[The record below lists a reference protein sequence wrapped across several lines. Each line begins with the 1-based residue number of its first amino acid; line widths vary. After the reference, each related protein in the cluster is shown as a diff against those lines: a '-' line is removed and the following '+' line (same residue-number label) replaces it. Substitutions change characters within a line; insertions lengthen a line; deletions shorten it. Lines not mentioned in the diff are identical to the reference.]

1 MKAESILLEPYF
13 SFRIELPT
21 ENVGRAMSDIQQRSG
36 EFSPPETQD
45 DMCSLTGFAPVSE
58 MMNYASELGAYTK
71 GRGRIFLTQDGY
83 RPCHNSENVINSL
96 AYDPQADIENTPDS
110 VFCSHGAG
118 HNVKWSEVEQ
128 YMHVESPLK
137 DSAAPVPEPER
148 AVIRRSVMYSGSLEE
163 DKELQRIFERT
174 YGPVR
179 GCFIPPREA
188 AIKSTAELLDKID
201 IADEYLLVDG
211 YNVIFAWDELRELAR
226 DNLDLARQTLINIL
240 VNYQGFRR
248 NNVILVFDAYRVAL
262 GSEHIEKHGGV
273 YVVFTRQAEI
283 ADTYIEKVTSQLGR
297 RYNVRVVTSDG
308 LEQCIVLGHG
318 ALRVPARIFHQE
330 VLSTSKEIE
339 EIIKKLNRSAGKK

>member
-1 MKAESILLEPYF
+1 
-13 SFRIELPT
+13 
-21 ENVGRAMSDIQQRSG
+21 
-36 EFSPPETQD
+36 
-45 DMCSLTGFAPVSE
+45 
-58 MMNYASELGAYTK
+58 
-71 GRGRIFLTQDGY
+71 
-83 RPCHNSENVINSL
+83 
-96 AYDPQADIENTPDS
+96 
-110 VFCSHGAG
+110 
-118 HNVKWSEVEQ
+118 
-128 YMHVESPLK
+128 
-137 DSAAPVPEPER
+137 
-148 AVIRRSVMYSGSLEE
+148 
-163 DKELQRIFERT
+163 
-174 YGPVR
+174 
-179 GCFIPPREA
+179 
-188 AIKSTAELLDKID
+188 
-201 IADEYLLVDG
+201 VDG